1 MNKGD
6 LIESVASQL
15 NESKAHATKIVDA
28 VLEGIS
34 QGVQR
39 DGKVTITGFGSF
51 ERKERAART
60 GINPATRQPIE
71 IKASRTINFR
81 PSQSLKES
89 LNEATV

>member
-15 NESKAHATKIVDA
+15 NESKAQATKIVDA
-28 VLEGIS
+28 VLDGIS

>member
-6 LIESVASQL
+6 LIESVASHL
-15 NESKAHATKIVDA
+15 NESKAQATKIVDA
-28 VLEGIS
+28 VLDGIS

-71 IKASRTINFR
+71 IKASKTINFR
-81 PSQSLKES
+81 PSQTLKES